1 MLCVLLPVVAL
12 AAFVSAGQDA
22 PPSQTQPLVLE
33 LRIFLGQDDV
43 TPETRVTVHRGG
55 ERTSPV
61 AQVTARTGRLE
72 LTVPPGI
79 YDAQAI
85 REVDGKVANIRWAER
100 LVVMPYPDEGGHHLE
115 VINFTAGF
123 GALQVRASKPGALPE
138 VRVYNAGQRA
148 RPAATH
154 VDGPGY
160 ALFVAPAGAYD
171 LEVRDGAKA
180 AWYPGVEIPADR
192 TRLWLIP
199 EPGR

>member
-1 MLCVLLPVVAL
+1 MYLNAAMGGGGVLPVVAL

-22 PPSQTQPLVLE
+22 PRSQTQPLVLE

-85 REVDGKVANIRWAER
+85 REVVA
-100 LVVMPYPDEGGHHLE
+100 
-115 VINFTAGF
+115 F
-123 GALQVRASKPGALPE
+123 
-138 VRVYNAGQRA
+138 
-148 RPAATH
+148 
-154 VDGPGY
+154 
-160 ALFVAPAGAYD
+160 
-171 LEVRDGAKA
+171 
-180 AWYPGVEIPADR
+180 
-192 TRLWLIP
+192 
-199 EPGR
+199 